1 MNERKCID
9 LKYVQ
14 KPGVGLV

>member
-1 MNERKCID
+1 MKVPDLKCI
-9 LKYVQ
+9 Q

>member
-1 MNERKCID
+1 MKGKCI
-9 LKYVQ
+9 Q

>member
-1 MNERKCID
+1 MCI
-9 LKYVQ
+9 Q

>member
-1 MNERKCID
+1 MKKKCSDLKCI
-9 LKYVQ
+9 Q

>member
-1 MNERKCID
+1 MNESDLKCI
-9 LKYVQ
+9 Q